1 MRTIFN
7 EQIRIKNAEIGR
19 FSEKITEQV
28 EDMIQKHNSRVELV
42 EKEYHE
48 LKRIVK
54 ERTSLPE
61 DVEALKVLHKGYLK
75 LEEEL

>member
-1 MRTIFN
+1 M
-7 EQIRIKNAEIGR
+7 IK
-19 FSEKITEQV
+19 
-28 EDMIQKHNSRVELV
+28 KHNKRIELI
-42 EKEYHE
+42 EKEYNE

-61 DVEALKVLHKGYLK
+61 DVEALKVLHKAYVK